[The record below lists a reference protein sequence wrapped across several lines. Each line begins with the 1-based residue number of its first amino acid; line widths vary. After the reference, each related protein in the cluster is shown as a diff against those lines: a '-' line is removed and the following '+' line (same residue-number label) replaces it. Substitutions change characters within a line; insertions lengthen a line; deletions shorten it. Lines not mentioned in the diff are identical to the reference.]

1 MPITSLGIG
10 NVDSKFLND
19 FMLLE
24 FYLSKL
30 RLSLC
35 IGPGTILNS
44 LKQNRK
50 TLHNDANWSGLPG
63 WPADMS
69 TVDNFADLQASTDN
83 SGLYDIVYTIWY
95 SQYQASR
102 TFHNLQLSLLS
113 WFDNWLASF
122 KNDSRRWSQTWR
134 YFHRFQWRS
143 MDSCWQSRYHFW
155 LRLRF
160 ECVLIRWPIISPN
173 S

>member
-1 MPITSLGIG
+1 MPTTSLGIG
-10 NVDSKFLND
+10 NFNKKHN
-19 FMLLE
+19 
-24 FYLSKL
+24 LSFWLSNL

-83 SGLYDIVYTIWY
+83 SGGYYTLV
-95 SQYQASR
+95 
-102 TFHNLQLSLLS
+102 TFHDLKLSLLS
-113 WFDNWLASF
+113 RFDNWLASF
-122 KNDSRRWSQTWR
+122 ENDSRRRSKAWR
-134 YFHRFQWRS
+134 YFYRFQWRS
-143 MDSCWQSRYHFW
+143 MDSCWQSWYHFR

-160 ECVLIRWPIISPN
+160 ERFLIRCHIISRN
-173 S
+173 SLNQNRIKALIWI

>member
-1 MPITSLGIG
+1 M
-10 NVDSKFLND
+10 VF
-19 FMLLE
+19 E

-44 LKQNRK
+44 LQQNRK

-83 SGLYDIVYTIWY
+83 SGINY
-95 SQYQASR
+95 ASM
-102 TFHNLQLSLLS
+102 TFHDLQLSLLS
-113 WFDNWLASF
+113 
-122 KNDSRRWSQTWR
+122 
-134 YFHRFQWRS
+134 
-143 MDSCWQSRYHFW
+143 
-155 LRLRF
+155 
-160 ECVLIRWPIISPN
+160 
-173 S
+173 